1 MDAVV
6 RSNHD
11 ERGILWPNSLA
22 PFQVYLMSV
31 GKSLS
36 VKKVAEDLHG
46 ELGDRALYDDRS
58 DSPGVKFN
66 DADLI
71 GAPLRLVVGAKQLGD
86 GKVELKER
94 RSGAIH
100 LVALDQVSRAV
111 DDLATRPSAATGETR
126 G

>member
-1 MDAVV
+1 
-6 RSNHD
+6 
-11 ERGILWPNSLA
+11 
-22 PFQVYLMSV
+22 VYLMSV
-31 GKSLS
+31 GRSLS
-36 VKKVAEDLHG
+36 VKKTAEDLHE

-71 GAPLRLVVGAKQLGD
+71 GIPLRIVVSAKHLGE

-100 LVALDQVSRAV
+100 LVALDQISRAV
-111 DDLATRPSAATGETR
+111 DDLSARPPGGSGEIR